1 MRSVFNFIIESNKR
15 YNNSKDIE
23 GKELILNTEISERD
37 YMYTNRIGVVKA
49 IPAIIKTPIKPGDS
63 VILHHNVFRRWID
76 IRGKEKDSS
85 SRIQE
90 NDYMVAPDQIY
101 AYKRN
106 GKWKCLDE
114 YCFVKP
120 IKENSKWSVLRE
132 QKLLG
137 ELVYSNEYLES
148 LGLSVGDVV
157 GFSPDSEYEF
167 NIDDEKLYRV
177 LSNQITIKYESA
189 QKSN

>member
-76 IRGKEKDSS
+76 IRGREKDSS

-120 IKENSKWSVLRE
+120 IKEDSKWSVLRE

>member
-101 AYKRN
+101 AYKKN

-120 IKENSKWSVLRE
+120 IKEDSKWSVLRE

>member
-1 MRSVFNFIIESNKR
+1 MRSIYNFIIKSNQR
-15 YNNSKDIE
+15 YNNSTDVE
-23 GKELILNTEISERD
+23 GKELILNTEITERD
-37 YMYTNRIGVVKA
+37 YMFTNRIGKVLA
-49 IPAIIKTPIKPGDS
+49 TPALIKTPIKPGDQ

-76 IRGKEKDSS
+76 VRGNEKNSS
-85 SRIQE
+85 SFIQE
-90 NDYMVAPDQIY
+90 DEYMVSPEQIY
-101 AYKRN
+101 AYKRKK
-106 GKWKCLDE
+106 KWKCLDD

-120 IKENSKWSVLRE
+120 LKDESKWSVLSE

-137 ELVYSNEYLES
+137 ELVYSNKYLKS

-167 NIDDEKLYRV
+167 NIEDKKLYRV
-177 LSNQITIKYESA
+177 LSNQITIQYESA

>member
-106 GKWKCLDE
+106 GEWKCLDE

-120 IKENSKWSVLRE
+120 IKEDSKWSVLRE
-132 QKLLG
+132 RKLLG
-137 ELVYSNEYLES
+137 ELVYSNEYLKS

>member
-1 MRSVFNFIIESNKR
+1 MRSVFNFIIKSNKR

-120 IKENSKWSVLRE
+120 IKEDLKWSVLRE

>member
-37 YMYTNRIGVVKA
+37 YMYTNRIGIVKA

-120 IKENSKWSVLRE
+120 IKTNSKWSVLRE

-148 LGLSVGDVV
+148 LGLSVGDIV

>member
-37 YMYTNRIGVVKA
+37 YMYTNRIGIVKA

>member
-15 YNNSKDIE
+15 YNNSKEIE

-37 YMYTNRIGVVKA
+37 YMYTNRIGLVKA
-49 IPAIIKTPIKPGDS
+49 IPAMFKTPIKPGDS

-85 SRIQE
+85 SLIQE
-90 NDYMVAPDQIY
+90 NNYMVAPDQIY

-106 GKWKCLDE
+106 GEWKCLDE

-120 IKENSKWSVLRE
+120 IKDDSKWSVLGE

-137 ELVYSNEYLES
+137 ELVYSNKYLNS

-167 NIDDEKLYRV
+167 NIDDQKLYRV
-177 LSNQITIKYESA
+177 LSNQITIKYEPA
-189 QKSN
+189 QKSS

>member
-37 YMYTNRIGVVKA
+37 YMYTNRIGIVKA

-137 ELVYSNEYLES
+137 KLVYSNEYLES
-148 LGLSVGDVV
+148 LGLSVGDMV

>member
-106 GKWKCLDE
+106 GEWKCLDE

-120 IKENSKWSVLRE
+120 IKEDSKWSVLRE

-137 ELVYSNEYLES
+137 ELVYSNEYLKS

-157 GFSPDSEYEF
+157 GFTPNSEYEF
-167 NIDDEKLYRV
+167 NVDNQKLYRV
-177 LSNQITIKYESA
+177 LSNQVTVKYGSKE
-189 QKSN
+189 KSD

>member
-1 MRSVFNFIIESNKR
+1 MRSVFNFIIKSNKR

-37 YMYTNRIGVVKA
+37 YMYTNRIGIVKA

-85 SRIQE
+85 SHIQE

-120 IKENSKWSVLRE
+120 IKEDSKWSVLRE

-137 ELVYSNEYLES
+137 KLVYSNEYLES
-148 LGLSVGDVV
+148 LGLSVGDMV

>member
-37 YMYTNRIGVVKA
+37 YMYTNRIGIVKA

-85 SRIQE
+85 SHIQE

-120 IKENSKWSVLRE
+120 IKEDSKWSVLRE

-137 ELVYSNEYLES
+137 KLVYSNEYLES
-148 LGLSVGDVV
+148 LGLSVGDMV

-167 NIDDEKLYRV
+167 NINDEKLYRV

>member
-15 YNNSKDIE
+15 YNNSKEIE

-37 YMYTNRIGVVKA
+37 YMYTNRMGLVKA
-49 IPAIIKTPIKPGDS
+49 IPAMFKTPIKPGDS

-85 SRIQE
+85 SLIQE

-106 GKWKCLDE
+106 VEWKCLDE

-120 IKENSKWSVLRE
+120 IKDDSKWSVLGE

-137 ELVYSNEYLES
+137 ELVYSNKYLNS

-157 GFSPDSEYEF
+157 GFTPDSEYEF
-167 NIDDEKLYRV
+167 NVDNQKLYRV
-177 LSNQITIKYESA
+177 LSNQVTVKYGSKE
-189 QKSN
+189 KSN

>member
-37 YMYTNRIGVVKA
+37 YIYTNRIGIVKA

-90 NDYMVAPDQIY
+90 NDYMVTLDQIY

-106 GKWKCLDE
+106 DEWKCLDE

-120 IKENSKWSVLRE
+120 IKEDSKWSVLRE

-167 NIDDEKLYRV
+167 NIDDKKLYRV

>member
-37 YMYTNRIGVVKA
+37 YMYTNRIGIVKA

-120 IKENSKWSVLRE
+120 IKTNSKWGVLRE

-148 LGLSVGDVV
+148 LGLSVGDIV

-167 NIDDEKLYRV
+167 NINDEKLYRV

>member
-15 YNNSKDIE
+15 YNNSKEIE
-23 GKELILNTEISERD
+23 DKELILNTEISERD
-37 YMYTNRIGVVKA
+37 YMYTNRIGLVKA
-49 IPAIIKTPIKPGDS
+49 IPAMFKTPIKPGDS

-85 SRIQE
+85 SLIQE
-90 NDYMVAPDQIY
+90 NNYMVAPDQIY

-106 GKWKCLDE
+106 GEWKCLDE

-120 IKENSKWSVLRE
+120 IKDDSKWSVLGE

-137 ELVYSNEYLES
+137 ELVYSNKYLNS

-167 NIDDEKLYRV
+167 NIDDQKLYRV
-177 LSNQITIKYESA
+177 LSNQITIKYEPA
-189 QKSN
+189 QKSS

>member
-37 YMYTNRIGVVKA
+37 YMYTNRIGIVKA

-120 IKENSKWSVLRE
+120 IKEDSKWSVLRE

-148 LGLSVGDVV
+148 LGLSVGDIV

>member
-1 MRSVFNFIIESNKR
+1 MRSVFNFIIKSNKR

-37 YMYTNRIGVVKA
+37 YMYTNRIGIVKA

-90 NDYMVAPDQIY
+90 DDYMVAPDQIY

-106 GKWKCLDE
+106 GEWECLDE

-120 IKENSKWSVLRE
+120 IKEDLKWSVLRE

-137 ELVYSNEYLES
+137 ELVYSNEHLKS
-148 LGLSVGDVV
+148 LGLSVGDTV